1 MIKVD
6 NWEQVTIC
14 DILTGKTECIVV
26 DHLVTIPAGYFSNV

>member
-1 MIKVD
+1 MIEVD

-14 DILTGKTECIVV
+14 NVLTGMTERIVV